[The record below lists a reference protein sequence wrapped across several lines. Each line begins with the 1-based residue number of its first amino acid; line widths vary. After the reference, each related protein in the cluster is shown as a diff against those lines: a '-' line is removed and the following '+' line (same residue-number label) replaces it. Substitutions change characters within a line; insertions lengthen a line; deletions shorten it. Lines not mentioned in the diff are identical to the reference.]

1 MNKKNSLQ
9 QMIEEENNLFRVV
22 RNHIIDN
29 HDRMITLDEVAKETG
44 VDRRLVSK
52 WISEGRLNIGKPSH
66 SSKDDLM
73 TEIIKSRD
81 EMIKEL
87 EKKK

>member
-9 QMIEEENNLFRVV
+9 QMIEEEEGIFRKV
-22 RNHIIDN
+22 RNHIRDN
-29 HDRMITLDEVAKETG
+29 YS
-44 VDRRLVSK
+44 RRLSLEEVSRETNVDIKIISK
-52 WISEGRLNIGKPSH
+52 WVNEGKLKIGKPNH
-66 SSKDDLM
+66 QSKDDLM